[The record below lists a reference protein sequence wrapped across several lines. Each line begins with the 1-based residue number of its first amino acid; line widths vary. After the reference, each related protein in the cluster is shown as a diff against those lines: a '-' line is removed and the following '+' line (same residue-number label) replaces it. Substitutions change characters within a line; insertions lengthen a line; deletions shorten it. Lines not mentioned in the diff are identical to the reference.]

1 MTTIN
6 RDWLFYQQQQNDLYY
21 TLESNRD
28 LQRKH
33 NNKYIDSIL
42 PELQNNYLSRYTG
55 YNRQMGTLKY
65 SNTNYTEKSQ
75 PMMLDGYGNDYEE
88 GRRTT
93 LSDTLNK
100 STIKVSGY
108 IVDVNSIKKEHT
120 GASVKINTVGYKMAD
135 NSGLFS

>member
-21 TLESNRD
+21 SLESNRE

-42 PELQNNYLSRYTG
+42 PELQNDYLSRYTG
-55 YNRQMGTLKY
+55 YNGQMGTLKY